1 MTSPLGG
8 GPRPVTSAP
17 ATTPPPNVVPG
28 SVVSGTTPP
37 TPTPQAPSTPKDGVA
52 VQSIRSDGM
61 TEDASGKMQE
71 AKLKNEIGNVLNDS
85 ESDDIG
91 QLKDAMHKMAEEFG
105 PEVGEKMFNKL
116 FMDPKS
122 SAEYDKALTDAAK
135 KYKELKK
142 SNPSAAE
149 DFKKEMACK
158 MCEKINKTKN
168 GEDDPGC

>member
-1 MTSPLGG
+1 MQVN
-8 GPRPVTSAP
+8 RPVN
-17 ATTPPPNVVPG
+17 TTPTPPTPSTPNVVPG
-28 SVVSGTTPP
+28 SVVSGNSAP
-37 TPTPQAPSTPKDGVA
+37 TQTPQTPAPPKDGVA
-52 VQSIRSDGM
+52 VQSIKSDGM

-71 AKLKNEIGNVLNDS
+71 AKMKNEIGNVLGDD
-85 ESDDIG
+85 EKDDIG

-122 SAEYDKALTDAAK
+122 SAEYDKALSEAAK
-135 KYKELKK
+135 KFKELKK
-142 SNPSAAE
+142 SNPAAAE
-149 DFKKEMACK
+149 EFKKEMACK